1 MFYIFL
7 VLEIRGRDNKLK
19 QGSLNPCGVGWMEVR
34 VVVKPLWGTAF
45 VNSEARV
52 VVVEC

>member
-1 MFYIFL
+1 M
-7 VLEIRGRDNKLK
+7 
-19 QGSLNPCGVGWMEVR
+19 GWIEVR
-34 VVVKPLWGTAF
+34 VVVKPLWGMAF